1 VYYITEMWVLAFS
14 CCPQPTIFIDALTGT
29 CYTWTA
35 NSRMFFHV
43 LLFFVFFWAKL
54 RVFHRHFCEVFFLSL
69 FLVYVSVFFFFFYF
83 LCIFFSTRFIPSFLF
98 FLFGGWWRRLPVFC
112 YKSVNFSE
120 RLIWVRVV
128 LHSIAVYPL
137 KNPPKKF
144 TRLSFSSLFHE
155 ISNSGYSARL
165 LLMDE
170 GKHRQRRLIRFVG
183 HYY

>member
-69 FLVYVSVFFFFFYF
+69 FLVYVSVFFLFFFLY
-83 LCIFFSTRFIPSFLF
+83 
-98 FLFGGWWRRLPVFC
+98 
-112 YKSVNFSE
+112 
-120 RLIWVRVV
+120 
-128 LHSIAVYPL
+128 
-137 KNPPKKF
+137 
-144 TRLSFSSLFHE
+144 
-155 ISNSGYSARL
+155 
-165 LLMDE
+165 
-170 GKHRQRRLIRFVG
+170 
-183 HYY
+183 

>member
-69 FLVYVSVFFFFFYF
+69 FLVYVSVFFFFLYIDCICVPFYILF
-83 LCIFFSTRFIPSFLF
+83 HPFYSFIPLLVVRWLVTSLAGFL
-98 FLFGGWWRRLPVFC
+98 LQIG
-112 YKSVNFSE
+112 
-120 RLIWVRVV
+120 
-128 LHSIAVYPL
+128 
-137 KNPPKKF
+137 
-144 TRLSFSSLFHE
+144 
-155 ISNSGYSARL
+155 
-165 LLMDE
+165 
-170 GKHRQRRLIRFVG
+170 
-183 HYY
+183 